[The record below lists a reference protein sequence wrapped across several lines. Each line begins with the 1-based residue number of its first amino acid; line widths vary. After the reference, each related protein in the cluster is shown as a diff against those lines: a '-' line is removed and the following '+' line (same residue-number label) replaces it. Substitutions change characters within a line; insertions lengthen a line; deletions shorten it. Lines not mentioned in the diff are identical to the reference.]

1 MSRERRTSQPPGLCP
16 SKPGKGDSGP
26 EAPSSGGATPRYV
39 LPSDLSAS
47 LRHLDDMQL
56 DTLLQA
62 AAVEARRRGPPAGA
76 DAPAPPAVKKEPGR
90 DARPPSGAKVRPA
103 PVTTGQARILRA
115 AFEAGVK
122 PAALAR
128 QFRLSRAQVER
139 IVGAAKRDAR

>member
-1 MSRERRTSQPPGLCP
+1 M
-16 SKPGKGDSGP
+16 
-26 EAPSSGGATPRYV
+26 PRYA

-47 LRHLDDMQL
+47 LRYLDDMQL

-62 AAVEARRRGPPAGA
+62 VAVELRRRGRPAGA
-76 DAPAPPAVKKEPGR
+76 DAPAQPATKKEPGR
-90 DARPPSGAKVRPA
+90 ASRPPSRAKGWPT
-103 PVTTGQARILRA
+103 PVTTGQARIVRA

>member
-1 MSRERRTSQPPGLCP
+1 MSRERRTAQLPGVFP
-16 SKPGKGDSGP
+16 SKPGKDASGP

-62 AAVEARRRGPPAGA
+62 VAAEARRRGRPAGA
-76 DAPAPPAVKKEPGR
+76 DAPAPAAAKKEPGR
-90 DARPPSGAKVRPA
+90 AARPPSRAKGRPT
-103 PVTTGQARILRA
+103 PVTTGQARIVRA
-115 AFEAGVK
+115 AFEASVK

-128 QFRLSRAQVER
+128 QFRLSRVQVER